1 MKLNGTIGANVR
13 VSLPTTD
20 VKQEKITEFQDLH
33 LVTKYVTK
41 RQGNKPPL
49 ILYRDGMA
57 VKLNYIASEVA
68 WVSQDADHSWNQGRR
83 GTNLRKTGLRTTIIT
98 AYLHKNAT

>member
-1 MKLNGTIGANVR
+1 M
-13 VSLPTTD
+13 SLPTTD

-33 LVTKYVTK
+33 LVTSYVTE

-68 WVSQDADHSWNQGRR
+68 WVSQDADHSWNQGLR
-83 GTNLRKTGLRTTIIT
+83 GTNLGKTGL
-98 AYLHKNAT
+98 